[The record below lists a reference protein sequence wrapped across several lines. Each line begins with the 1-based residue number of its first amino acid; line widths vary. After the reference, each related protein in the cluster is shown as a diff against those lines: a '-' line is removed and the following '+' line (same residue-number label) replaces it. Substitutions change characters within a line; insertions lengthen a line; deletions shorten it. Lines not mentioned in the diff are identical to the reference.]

1 MSTLEKTIILLR
13 EMPEQSLE
21 SLYNFIRSI
30 LVQQNAEAKQ
40 SVKPNDISKS
50 MEGFDV
56 LQSFAGTLPA
66 DFEDCLHDECAV
78 QNSAD
83 YIITRN
89 TDDFANS
96 NIPAVTPADF
106 LKKHIS

>member
-30 LVQQNAEAKQ
+30 LVQQNVEAKQ
-40 SVKPNDISKS
+40 SVKLNDISKS
-50 MEGFDV
+50 LEGFDV

-66 DFEDCLHDECAV
+66 DF
-78 QNSAD
+78 D
-83 YIITRN
+83 Y
-89 TDDFANS
+89 
-96 NIPAVTPADF
+96 
-106 LKKHIS
+106 KKELEEMREEKYARFN

>member
-30 LVQQNAEAKQ
+30 LVQQNVEAKQ
-40 SVKPNDISKS
+40 SVKLNDISKS

-66 DFEDCLHDECAV
+66 DF
-78 QNSAD
+78 D
-83 YIITRN
+83 Y
-89 TDDFANS
+89 
-96 NIPAVTPADF
+96 
-106 LKKHIS
+106 KKELEEMREEKYARFN

>member
-30 LVQQNAEAKQ
+30 LVQQNVETRQ
-40 SVKPNDISKS
+40 SVKPDDISKS
-50 MEGFDV
+50 MEGFNI

-66 DFEDCLHDECAV
+66 DF
-78 QNSAD
+78 D
-83 YIITRN
+83 YEKELEEMREEKYARFN
-89 TDDFANS
+89 
-96 NIPAVTPADF
+96 
-106 LKKHIS
+106 